1 MRQDELKIKELEEQ
15 NKKLKEQP
23 QVKESAGERV
33 VIKEVQVEKP
43 IDSKTKEFYL
53 SQNVEIEKL
62 IEQVMKGEKAP
73 A

>member
-1 MRQDELKIKELEEQ
+1 
-15 NKKLKEQP
+15 
-23 QVKESAGERV
+23 V

-62 IEQVMKGEKAP
+62 IEQVMKGEKVP